1 MSEHLRIIV
10 LTGGIAT
17 GKSTAI
23 SFFKEL
29 DPNVV
34 VFDADASVKFLYQ
47 QDYVLSEM
55 RSMFGEKAISGGVI
69 NRDYMRN
76 ILFNCKKSMQ
86 KLETY
91 LHPLVRKECL
101 ALLEKAKQSV
111 TATLFIADVP
121 LLFEKGFGFGQ
132 ELNLVVAVL
141 ADTQILRLKKR
152 NGFDDATVHAILAA
166 QLPID
171 QKIDLADVVFW
182 NDGQPEALRLQV
194 QRFLNDLPK
203 YE

>member
-1 MSEHLRIIV
+1 MNKNLRVIA

-23 SFFKEL
+23 NFFKEL
-29 DPNVV
+29 DPNVAI
-34 VFDADASVKFLYQ
+34 FDADAFVKDLYK
-47 QDYVLSEM
+47 QDYILSEIH
-55 RSMFGEKAISGGVI
+55 SMFGKDAVQDGVI
-69 NRDYMRN
+69 NRSYMRDVV
-76 ILFNCKKSMQ
+76 FNCKESMQ
-86 KLETY
+86 KLENY

-121 LLFEKGFGFGQ
+121 LLFEKEFGFGQ

-171 QKIDLADVVFW
+171 HKIDLADVVFW